1 MHRFI
6 FRKTLLAFMAGVL
19 ITLFATGASTVFAK
33 AKFSQDELAYMPA
46 VKLIELFQKGETTPS
61 DR

>member
-33 AKFSQDELAYMPA
+33 AKFSQNCPTKTFRWACRLSAIPMM
-46 VKLIELFQKGETTPS
+46 T
-61 DR
+61 